1 MNLISFLKG
10 SVLNNAL
17 IFRAI
22 KATFTA
28 SILAAAFAATAKE
41 TPLESSIKQDVMISA
56 GDVVLG
62 ATLYRPSGI
71 EGRIPAIVTAH
82 GSAPTTR
89 DGVGFYTHHALKM
102 GFAVLSFDKRGTGQ
116 SSGTYVPFSVET
128 SADAFADLAED
139 VRHCVRW
146 LADQPGIDSTRI
158 GLFGGSQAGWIMPLA
173 ASDEPLVTF
182 IIIGE
187 GVPLTAYEEYLHG
200 DISGE
205 TIWRADKIAAADAA
219 LDAYDVPENQGFDPV
234 PILMSLDVPTLWLFG
249 LRDPVI
255 PVNPSIARLEA
266 LIRAG
271 KTNNDLFVFPFGD
284 HNFSNVAT
292 GERYD
297 VGAVAGDWLRK
308 NGILSVAGTN
318 TVP

>member
-1 MNLISFLKG
+1 MD
-10 SVLNNAL
+10 NAI
-17 IFRAI
+17 IFRVC
-22 KATFTA
+22 K
-28 SILAAAFAATAKE
+28 AAFAASVLMIAFAAAANDS
-41 TPLESSIKQDVMISA
+41 PLESSIKQDVTIDA

-62 ATLYRPSGI
+62 ATLYRPFGI
-71 EGRIPAIVTAH
+71 KGTIPAIVTAH

-102 GFAVLSFDKRGTGQ
+102 GFAVLSFDKRGTGH

-128 SADAFADLAED
+128 SADAFADLAAD
-139 VRHCVRW
+139 VRHSVRW
-146 LADQPGIDSTRI
+146 LAEQPGIDSTRI

-173 ASDEPLVTF
+173 ASGEPLVSF

-200 DISGE
+200 NISGE
-205 TIWRADKIAAADAA
+205 TVWRADKIAAADAA
-219 LDAYDVPENQGFDPV
+219 LAAYDIPENQGFDPA
-234 PILMSLDVPTLWLFG
+234 PILTALEVPTLWLFG

-271 KTNNDLFVFPFGD
+271 KTNNSLFVFPFGD

-297 VGAVAGDWLRK
+297 IGAVAGNWLRK
-308 NGILSVAGTN
+308 QGILSVPGG
-318 TVP
+318 